1 MKKQLIGAAA
11 ALLLLAGCGGSADQE
26 PKKETKACTFTEE
39 GQELVITVEAED
51 NLIKTMAIGMDV
63 YIGEEL
69 SDEQL
74 ETLVKPILL
83 EQLGVGE
90 DDGTEIKLEN
100 KDGLVHAEIKMD
112 ASVDGAF
119 MQSLGIDADESDM
132 KLDDFI
138 EYMEKD
144 GAVCK

>member
-11 ALLLLAGCGGSADQE
+11 VLLLLAGCGGSADQE
-26 PKKETKACTFTEE
+26 PKKETKACTYTEE
-39 GQELVITVEAED
+39 GQDLVITLEAEN

-63 YIGEEL
+63 DFGEEL

-74 ETLVKPILL
+74 ETFVKPILL

-132 KLDDFI
+132 RLDEFV
-138 EYMEKD
+138 EFMEED